1 MSVLRELKSKDA
13 PFMLEW
19 MHDENVNCGFQA
31 DFASKTIE
39 DCEAFINNSA
49 RDASNIHLAVIDNK
63 DEYMGTVS
71 LKNIDLINKSAEFAI
86 AMRSKAHGTGL
97 AAKAMS
103 EIIKLGLYRRNLNS
117 IYWNVLQSNK
127 RAIKFYDRNG
137 YSRGLPHMC
146 AYASLP
152 LLWYEAT
159 RNNLESPNF

>member
-1 MSVLRELKSKDA
+1 MQR
-13 PFMLEW
+13 
-19 MHDENVNCGFQA
+19 NCP
-31 DFASKTIE
+31 T
-39 DCEAFINNSA
+39 NNSA

-127 RAIKFYDRNG
+127 
-137 YSRGLPHMC
+137 
-146 AYASLP
+146 
-152 LLWYEAT
+152 
-159 RNNLESPNF
+159 